1 MNAAASSTVD
11 NLVAENRSVDGRS
24 RMSGDR
30 AEPTAFSDWA
40 DLFTLLSDR
49 TRLRI
54 LYHLSQADELHV
66 GALCDLLEQ
75 RQPAVSH
82 HLSRL
87 RAAGV
92 ISARRDGKLR
102 FYRLLPDRV
111 RSVLRAMFDGEAA
124 VN

>member
-1 MNAAASSTVD
+1 VLVINAVESRASIGSFVPAQPEVFT
-11 NLVAENRSVDGRS
+11 
-24 RMSGDR
+24 
-30 AEPTAFSDWA
+30 DWA

-66 GALCDLLEQ
+66 GALCERLDQ

-92 ISARRDGKLR
+92 ITARRDGKLR
-102 FYRLLPDRV
+102 FYRLLPERV
-111 RSVLRAMFDGEAA
+111 RNVLRAVFSADSQAA
-124 VN
+124 R

>member
-1 MNAAASSTVD
+1 MINA
-11 NLVAENRSVDGRS
+11 AENRVAPVSAE
-24 RMSGDR
+24 SG
-30 AEPTAFSDWA
+30 AFADWA

-66 GALCDLLEQ
+66 GALCERLDQ

-92 ISARRDGKLR
+92 ITARRDGKLR
-102 FYRLLPDRV
+102 YYRLLPERV
-111 RSVLRAMFDGEAA
+111 RNVLRAVFFTEDEAA
-124 VN
+124 R

>member
-1 MNAAASSTVD
+1 MNAAASSLVD
-11 NLVAENRSVDGRS
+11 NLVAENRSVDGRTGVS
-24 RMSGDR
+24 
-30 AEPTAFSDWA
+30 AERSEPAAFSDWA

-66 GALCDLLEQ
+66 GALCERLEQ

-92 ISARRDGKLR
+92 ITARRDGKLR
-102 FYRLLPDRV
+102 YYRLLPERV
-111 RSVLRAMFDGEAA
+111 RNVLRAVFVEEAA
-124 VN
+124 Q

>member
-1 MNAAASSTVD
+1 MNAAASSLVD
-11 NLVAENRSVDGRS
+11 NLVAENRSVDGRT
-24 RMSGDR
+24 GVAAER
-30 AEPTAFSDWA
+30 AEPAAFSDWA

-124 VN
+124 AN

>member
-1 MNAAASSTVD
+1 MINAVESRTHTESAAA
-11 NLVAENRSVDGRS
+11 
-24 RMSGDR
+24 
-30 AEPTAFSDWA
+30 EPGAFADWA

-66 GALCDLLEQ
+66 GALCERLEQ

-92 ISARRDGKLR
+92 ITARRDGKLR
-102 FYRLLPDRV
+102 YYRLLPERV
-111 RSVLRAMFDGEAA
+111 RNVLRAVFVEEAA
-124 VN
+124 Q